1 MNANNSSDSLQATV
15 SYSAGRQTPPALQ
28 RCNRE
33 SCPNV
38 GFIEGARPDFSDE
51 TAKLLRS
58 RLQAA
63 TLALSIV
70 LVLVFLRSLFLPQ
83 VPLTGLRT
91 FILVLFIASFLV
103 LRSRLALSFFQLQC
117 FESVLF
123 AAIAVQP
130 LLLMRAQ
137 MVGFAEVGDAV
148 STVSAARTFLAA
160 WSILILLYGVLMP
173 NTWRRA
179 LAVLLPMACL
189 PYLLIFWLR
198 WQNVEV
204 ASSLDADKSG
214 TPIPMPL
221 LAAFIAVFGTYTI
234 SAVRREAFK
243 ARQLGQ
249 YILIRKIG
257 TGGMGEVYQ
266 AEHQLLKRPCAIK
279 LIKPGKVADRASL
292 ARFEREVR
300 ATAKLTHCNTV
311 EIFDYGHTDDGTFYY
326 VMELLPGLSLEDLVK
341 RHGPLHP
348 GRAVHL
354 LRQVCNALGEAHAK
368 GLIHRDIKPA
378 NIFAAER
385 GGVYD
390 VAKLLDFGLVRDQP
404 TAATDG
410 KSDQPQVFGGSP
422 LYMSPEQFY
431 SFDKV
436 DARSDIYS
444 LGAVGYYLVT
454 GRPPFVGQNIWE
466 IIDAHTRSAAE
477 PPTRLNPS
485 VPTDLEGIVI
495 RCLAK
500 SPADRF
506 QDVESVGKALAA
518 CECAGQWTGE
528 QATAWWRKLDKQL
541 LPDVTPPT
549 SRPRPSTDIAAG
561 R

>member
-1 MNANNSSDSLQATV
+1 MSVNNSSDLLQATV
-15 SYSAGRQTPPALQ
+15 SYSAGRETPPALQ
-28 RCNRE
+28 KCDDE

-38 GFIEGARPDFSDE
+38 GLIEGARPDFSDE

-63 TLALSIV
+63 TLVLSIV
-70 LVLVFLRSLFLPQ
+70 LVLVFFRSLFLPQ
-83 VPLTGLRT
+83 VPLTGLRV
-91 FILVLFIASFLV
+91 FIVVLFITSFLV
-103 LRSRLALSFFQLQC
+103 LRSRLALSFFQLQW

-123 AAIAVQP
+123 AAVAVQP
-130 LLLMRAQ
+130 LLLMHAQ

-148 STVSAARTFLAA
+148 STVSTERTFLAA

-179 LAVLLPMACL
+179 LAVLLPTACL

-204 ASSLDADKSG
+204 ASLLNADNSV
-214 TPIPMPL
+214 TPIPMPF
-221 LAAFIAVFGTYTI
+221 LAALVAVFGTYTI

-243 ARQLGQ
+243 AKQLGQ

-266 AEHQLLKRPCAIK
+266 AEHQLLKRPCAVK
-279 LIKPGKVADRASL
+279 LIRPGKANDTAAL

-300 ATAKLTHCNTV
+300 ATAKLTHWNTV
-311 EIFDYGHTDDGTFYY
+311 EIFDYGHTHDGTFYY

-341 RHGPLHP
+341 SHGALAPE
-348 GRAVHL
+348 RAIHF
-354 LRQVCNALGEAHAK
+354 LRQVCNALAEAHGK

-404 TAATDG
+404 PAATAE
-410 KSDQPQVFGGSP
+410 KSDQPQAFGGSP
-422 LYMSPEQFY
+422 LYMSPEQFH

-454 GRPPFVGQNIWE
+454 GRPPFVGQNVST
-466 IIDAHTRSAAE
+466 IIDAHTQNTAE
-477 PPTRLNPS
+477 PPTRMNPL
-485 VPTDLEGIVI
+485 VPADLESVII

-506 QDVESVGKALAA
+506 QNIESVGKALAA
-518 CECAGQWTGE
+518 CGCAGQWTVE
-528 QATAWWRKLDKQL
+528 QATAWWRKLDKQ
-541 LPDVTPPT
+541 PPADVTSPT
-549 SRPRPSTDIAAG
+549 K
-561 R
+561 